1 VRCVFSGQPDTL
13 TPDVPLSQTSVWRA
27 VVRVLRSPADS
38 LSCALFPSPCA
49 LCGGSLLRLSRVP
62 ICDFCCAQLPPQSG
76 ILCACCGEDLGIA
89 QFSPLP
95 TDDLDPQLCQ
105 PCRLAPPA
113 FVKAV
118 AYGGYHGELRSL
130 VHLLKYKGMQPVA
143 RRLGVL
149 LADSLEVFA
158 GSADKMLVIPVPMH
172 TAKERLRGFN
182 HAELLARAA
191 MAEMRRRH
199 PQWGLH
205 LETGLLKRVRITVS
219 QAGLTTHQRRQN
231 LRGAFFAPHPE
242 RLAGRD
248 VLLIDD
254 IYTTGATAR
263 ACSRVLR
270 NAGARSVRVATVA
283 RAQREGVA
291 FWEAG
296 FLQSRQ
302 VN

>member
-1 VRCVFSGQPDTL
+1 
-13 TPDVPLSQTSVWRA
+13 
-27 VVRVLRSPADS
+27 
-38 LSCALFPSPCA
+38 LFPSSCA
-49 LCGGSLLRLSRVP
+49 LCGGSLLRFTRVP

-95 TDDLDPQLCQ
+95 ADDLDPQLCQ

-113 FVKAV
+113 FIKAV

-149 LADSLEVFA
+149 LAESLEVFA
-158 GSADKMLVIPVPMH
+158 GSAAQMLVIPVPMH

-205 LETGLLKRVRITVS
+205 LETGLLKRVRVTVS

-242 RLAGRD
+242 RLVGRD